1 VLGAASFLTAVT
13 VICWRLRERRYLMV
27 GWLWFLVT
35 LAPVIGIIQVGRQA
49 WADRY
54 AYLPLWGLFVIAVWL
69 ISEAAT
75 RVSLNRTA
83 RVAIALAVLAGYSV
97 ATRIQIGYWRD
108 GYTLFTHA
116 LQVTGA
122 NPIAE
127 GNLGSALMEMRRP
140 DLALSHLERAIQL
153 LPTDPT
159 AHYNL
164 GTLLHRQNDL
174 ERALQEYQLAL
185 RYGPDRREAAQTHN
199 NLGVLFKQ
207 LGRRDEAIAE
217 FTQAI
222 ALNPNEQNSL
232 IGRGTTEREEE
243 KLDAALQDFQRA
255 AQIAPSP
262 LAYYWQARVLEDK
275 GEASAAI
282 EAYRAALKLAPD
294 FTEAQSR
301 LESLE
306 KRLK

>member
-1 VLGAASFLTAVT
+1 
-13 VICWRLRERRYLMV
+13 
-27 GWLWFLVT
+27 
-35 LAPVIGIIQVGRQA
+35 
-49 WADRY
+49 
-54 AYLPLWGLFVIAVWL
+54 
-69 ISEAAT
+69 
-75 RVSLNRTA
+75 
-83 RVAIALAVLAGYSV
+83 VLARYSV
-97 ATRIQIGYWRD
+97 ATHIQIAYWRD

-140 DLALSHLERAIQL
+140 DLALPHLQRAIQL

-174 ERALQEYQLAL
+174 EQALQEYQLAL

-199 NLGVLFKQ
+199 NLGVLFMQ

-217 FTQAI
+217 FTQTI

-232 IGRGTTEREEE
+232 IGRGTTEREEG

-262 LAYYWQARVLEDK
+262 LACYWQGRVLEDK

-294 FTEAQSR
+294 FTDAQSR
-301 LESLE
+301 LESIE
-306 KRLK
+306 KSPK